1 MIDETFDEVR
11 VGNRLLFHKVSL
23 RVPRGQ
29 VLALMGRSG
38 IGKTTVL
45 RLLVDRLSGRRP
57 LGYMPQHGG
66 LFPWQRVQQQMSNAR
81 HGLSDSAVHK
91 VMTGLGLERSL
102 LRRFPVELSGGQH
115 LRVGVSR
122 ALLVGGEICVLDEP
136 FSGLDP
142 ATMFECASFLLQW
155 VIANQITLVFSTH
168 GLDDAVTVADRILV
182 LRLGDQGNGEIFENS
197 IQRADR
203 FERTPADEQQVQ
215 LRRAIL
221 EAMGPVQPLASLT
234 G

>member
-11 VGNRLLFHKVSL
+11 VGNKLLFHKVSL
-23 RVPRGQ
+23 QVPRGQ

-38 IGKTTVL
+38 IRKTTVL
-45 RLLVDRLSGRRP
+45 RLLVDRISGRRP

-66 LFPWQRVQQQMSNAR
+66 LFPWQRVQQQMSNTR

-91 VMTGLGLERSL
+91 MMTGLSLEQAL
-102 LRRFPVELSGGQH
+102 LRRFPVELSGGQR
-115 LRVGVSR
+115 LRVGVGR

-142 ATMFECASFLLQW
+142 ATMFECASFLLEW
-155 VIANQITLVFSTH
+155 VIAKQITLVFSTH

-182 LRLGDQGNGEIFENS
+182 LQAGDQGNGEIFENR

-203 FERTPADEQQVQ
+203 LAKSAADEQHVP
-215 LRRAIL
+215 LRHLIL
-221 EAMGPVQPLASLT
+221 KAMGRSNPLQV
-234 G
+234 

>member
-11 VGNRLLFHKVSL
+11 VGNKLLFHKISL
-23 RVPRGQ
+23 QVPRGQ

-45 RLLVDRLSGRRP
+45 RLLVDRLSGNGP

-66 LFPWQRVQQQMSNAR
+66 LFPWQRVQKQMSKAR
-81 HGLSDSAVHK
+81 HGPSDSAVHK
-91 VMTGLGLERSL
+91 VIAGLGLEQSL
-102 LRRFPVELSGGQH
+102 LRRFPAELSGGQR
-115 LRVGVSR
+115 LRVGVGR

-142 ATMFECASFLLQW
+142 ATILECASFLLGW
-155 VIANQITLVFSTH
+155 IMEKQITLVFSTH

-182 LRLGDQGNGEIFENS
+182 LQAGDQGNGEIFENR

-203 FERTPADEQQVQ
+203 LAKSAADEQHVP
-215 LRRAIL
+215 LRHLIL
-221 EAMGPVQPLASLT
+221 KAMGRSNLSQV
-234 G
+234 